1 MMANP
6 QIPKTTIIFA
16 THNLHKAQEVQTFFK
31 PYPVLIRQQAWKTYE
46 IQSDDLQEIAR
57 LSVLNAVNISQSPIF
72 VEDTGFYIDALNGF
86 PGSYASYVYQTIGNP
101 GILKLMQDRLNRKA
115 YFKSIVAFCTP
126 DTSPVCFEGMIQG
139 TLALKE
145 RGSKG
150 FGFDPIFI
158 PSTDDDKTFGEMEIS
173 EKMPVSHRGK
183 ALTHFVNW
191 LLGSFLYINENDGN
205 ATS

>member
-1 MMANP
+1 VTNP
-6 QIPKTTIIFA
+6 QIPKTTLIFA

-31 PYPVLIRQQAWKTYE
+31 PYPVLIKQQAWKTYE

-57 LSVLNAVNISQSPIF
+57 LSVLNAVNTSQSPIF
-72 VEDTGFYIDALNGF
+72 VEDTGFYVPALNGF
-86 PGSYASYVYQTIGNP
+86 PGPYASYVYRTIGNP

-115 YFKSIVAFCTP
+115 YFKSIIAFCTP
-126 DTSPVCFEGMIQG
+126 DTSPICFEGIIHG

-158 PSTDDDKTFGEMEIS
+158 PSIGDDKTFGEMEIA

-191 LLGSFLYINENDGN
+191 LLGSFL
-205 ATS
+205 